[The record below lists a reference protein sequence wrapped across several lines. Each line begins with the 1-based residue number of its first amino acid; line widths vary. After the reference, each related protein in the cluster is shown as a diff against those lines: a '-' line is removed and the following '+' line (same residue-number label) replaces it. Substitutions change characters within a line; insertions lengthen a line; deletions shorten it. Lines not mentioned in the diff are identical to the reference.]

1 MNFCYTV
8 LVSGRR
14 EKEMPRL
21 TIAGLP
27 FPHWWPVGFYVILL
41 ESQYCDAED
50 DEESKEG
57 ADEEW

>member
-1 MNFCYTV
+1 
-8 LVSGRR
+8 
-14 EKEMPRL
+14 MPRL

-27 FPHWWPVGFYVILL
+27 FPHWWPVGFYVVLL

-57 ADEEW
+57 ADEER